1 MIIWLSEIHTANCP
15 MLMHTASLL
24 LHNIGY
30 ILGLNLKVRLAT
42 SQVMFVWLVVSVLFK
57 NKYKA
62 KQYGTAL
69 S

>member
-1 MIIWLSEIHTANCP
+1 
-15 MLMHTASLL
+15 MHTAALM

-30 ILGLNLKVRLAT
+30 ILDLNLKVRLAT
-42 SQVMFVWLVVSVLFK
+42 CQVILVSPVVYVFFK

-69 S
+69 I